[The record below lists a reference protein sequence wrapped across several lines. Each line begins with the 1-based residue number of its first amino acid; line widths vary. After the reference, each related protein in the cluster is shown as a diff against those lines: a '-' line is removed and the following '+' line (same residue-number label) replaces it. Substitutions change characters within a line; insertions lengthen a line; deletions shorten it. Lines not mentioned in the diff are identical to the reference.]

1 MSIVQTTLVFAGI
14 PALIFLVIA
23 TMVYGRSMVRQ
34 PNRYRPGRG
43 WDYPPSW
50 FRAHPDALI
59 HRPSQND
66 STTAVGGAT
75 GEW

>member
-1 MSIVQTTLVFAGI
+1 VSIVQTVLVFVGI
-14 PALIFLVIA
+14 PAAIVLVIT

-50 FRAHPDALI
+50 FTAHPDALA
-59 HRPSQND
+59 HEPSTPG
-66 STTAVGGAT
+66 TTATGGAT